1 MNFYRLVHQA
11 LNRRSAVM
19 PFWLPRISARVLILV
34 LSVLVIFSSCH
45 YYFRNSSGQNVII
58 APAYADSQIHP
69 IIKTQS
75 GLVASDALT
84 TGDLSRW
91 QLFGTAVARNAT
103 HVGSEDAS
111 GLHIGVLAPRENRWS
126 GFFAISPLTK
136 AMLFHVKMSLPDARP
151 MKNMADVALYVQQEM
166 YKDPRINS
174 VGCGADIFPNST
186 HWSVGWGQGNSTTQ
200 TFHQTVYTD
209 SNNSSNQPATRECT
223 LVTNGDNEL
232 TAYIDGKE
240 VFSSKTMHLNMPRP
254 FQSYLELQTNSATS
268 SNGRIYVGTFTD
280 YYETTSEFVT
290 VTGARP
296 GSMVEMTNG
305 TSNVILSSAFAS
317 ANGTALL
324 DIGKYHM
331 PIKGSIKVFDAAG
344 VNMLASMPES
354 AAGGGIYGG
363 DMFSVSNNSVPSPS
377 PAISSQSSQQGEG
390 GGANILSEIESVTVA
405 NKQYNLHLQSTST
418 ILSFK
423 FIEEQK
429 KLLLKVNEESS
440 GGFALIPLGH
450 ILAGPYIV
458 MVDGQPS
465 ANFRI
470 LNESVE
476 GVTSIRVPYSPGF
489 HDITIV
495 GTQVAP
501 EFPPGT
507 AIIPTS
513 VLIMEII
520 IVAKRTRQTVADGH
534 L

>member
-1 MNFYRLVHQA
+1 MSFSLTAGIVPTTR
-11 LNRRSAVM
+11 
-19 PFWLPRISARVLILV
+19 ILV
-34 LSVLVIFSSCH
+34 SVLVVTMILSG
-45 YYFRNSSGQNVII
+45 YYNYFRNSSGQNVII

-91 QLFGTAVARNAT
+91 HLFGTAVARNAT

-111 GLHIGVLAPRENRWS
+111 GLHIGVLAPRENKWS

-136 AMLFHVKMSLPDARP
+136 ATLFHVKMSLPDARP

-174 VGCGADIFPNST
+174 VGCGADIFPDST
-186 HWSVGWGQGNSTTQ
+186 RWSVGWGQGNSTTQ

-232 TAYIDGKE
+232 KAYIDGKE

-254 FQSYLELQTNSATS
+254 FQSYLELQTNSATP

-280 YYETTSEFVT
+280 YYETTGEFVT
-290 VTGARP
+290 VTGAAP

-331 PIKGSIKVFDAAG
+331 PIKGSIQVFDAAG
-344 VNMLASMPES
+344 VNMLASTQGPV
-354 AAGGGIYGG
+354 GGGIYGG
-363 DMFSVSNNSVPSPS
+363 DMFSVSNNSVPQPS
-377 PAISSQSSQQGEG
+377 PAISSQPSQQSE
-390 GGANILSEIESVTVA
+390 GGANILSEIEPVTVA

-440 GGFALIPLGH
+440 GGFARIPLGH

-470 LNESVE
+470 LNESAE
-476 GVTSIRVPYSPGF
+476 GVTSIRIPYSPGF

-513 VLIMEII
+513 MLIMAII
-520 IVAKRTRQTVADGH
+520 IVAKRTRQKAADGQ